1 MRRFVRGTAALA
13 IGMLLSAP
21 AVHAQ
26 GAEFSIGGGATV
38 PLSDYDDRANT
49 GWHGLVGVS
58 FVPGSFP
65 LGIQIDGMYQ
75 RLKFDDAFSAGD
87 VSSQIMQGTANLVY
101 KFKTSEESTFRPY
114 LLGGVGLYN
123 FKAVG
128 GDDVSAPG
136 EGDTS
141 TDFGVNGGAGFD
153 IKTSGIGLFVE
164 GRFHNV
170 FGEGDFD
177 AQFIPITL
185 GIRLGGD

>member
-1 MRRFVRGTAALA
+1 MRGLLTGTAALA
-13 IGMLLSAP
+13 LGMLLSAP
-21 AVHAQ
+21 TVRAQ
-26 GAEFSIGGGATV
+26 GAEFSLGGGATV
-38 PLSDYDDRANT
+38 PLSDFADRTKT
-49 GWHGLVGVS
+49 GFHGLAGVS

-75 RLKFDDAFSAGD
+75 RLAFDDALPGD
-87 VSSQIMQGTANLVY
+87 LTNQIIQGTANLVY
-101 KFKTSEESTFRPY
+101 KFKTSEESSFRPY
-114 LLGGVGLYN
+114 LIAGGGVYN
-123 FKAVG
+123 FKSVG
-128 GDDVSAPG
+128 GDDVAAP
-136 EGDTS
+136 DDDDS
-141 TDFGVNGGAGFD
+141 TEFGINGGAGFD

>member
-1 MRRFVRGTAALA
+1 MKGLLRGTAALA
-13 IGMLLSAP
+13 FGMLLGAP
-21 AVHAQ
+21 VLRAQ

-38 PLSDYDDRANT
+38 PLSDYADLAKT
-49 GWHGLVGVS
+49 GFHGLVGIS

-75 RLKFDDAFSAGD
+75 RLAFDDAIAAD
-87 VSSQIMQGTANLVY
+87 LTSQIIQGTANLVY
-101 KFKTSEESTFRPY
+101 KFKTSEESSFRPY
-114 LLGGVGLYN
+114 LIAGGGVYN

-128 GDDVSAPG
+128 GDDVVAPG

-141 TDFGVNGGAGFD
+141 TDFGINGGAGFD
-153 IKTSGIGLFVE
+153 IKTSGIGFFVE

-170 FGEGDFD
+170 FGEGSSD
-177 AQFIPITL
+177 AQFIPVTL

>member
-1 MRRFVRGTAALA
+1 MKALLKASAALA
-13 IGMLLSAP
+13 LGMVLIAPSAR
-21 AVHAQ
+21 AQ
-26 GAEFSIGGGATV
+26 GAEFSLGGGATV
-38 PLSDYDDRANT
+38 PLADFADATKT
-49 GWHGLVGVS
+49 GWNGMAGIS

-75 RLKFDDAFSAGD
+75 RLKFDDAISTD
-87 VSSQIMQGTANLVY
+87 LSTQILQGTANLVY

-114 LLGGVGLYN
+114 LIGGVGVYN

-136 EGDTS
+136 EGNTS
-141 TDFGVNGGAGFD
+141 TDFGLNGGAGFD

-170 FGEGDFD
+170 FTDGSD